1 MVKRLVIVLSILVGL
16 VSICISGC
24 ETQEQEVK
32 KLIKALQHKNSQVR
46 RAAAGKLGEIGE
58 DAKDA
63 VPALTIALQDE
74 SRDVRTSAAGALGA
88 IGKSAIDAAPALI
101 KTLQNPEVRWH
112 AEEALAKIRNRCRT
126 CSNTSIAKSRGPSIY
141 NRGIS
146 KDRGRCKRC
155 GAGSYTNIAESRY
168 KCS

>member
-88 IGKSAIDAAPALI
+88 IGKSAIDAAPVLI

-112 AEEALAKIRNRCRT
+112 AEEALT
-126 CSNTSIAKSRGPSIY
+126 
-141 NRGIS
+141 
-146 KDRGRCKRC
+146 KDRKRSKRC
-155 GAGSYTNIAESRY
+155 GTCPDTSTERSRGS
-168 KCS
+168 